1 METQLLIALIAF
13 NLLITILLFAQR
25 SKKSSELSN
34 RIDGLEKSLAKIEAG
49 LREDFRINREENS
62 NIAKENRTELNGT
75 LKEFRIELADT
86 LKEITNQSK
95 NDSALQR
102 DTLINSFKGFQDTFD
117 KNVESFNQLQRE
129 KFALLGE
136 EQKRMIDS
144 TEKRLEEMRAT
155 VDEKLQ
161 KTLNERLGQSFEL
174 VVRQLENVQK
184 GLGEMQTLAQDVGG
198 LKRVLSNVKMRGSIG
213 EVQLAMLLE
222 QILAPGQYEANVK
235 TKTGSAEVVEFAIK
249 LPGRD
254 DHNTVVWL
262 PVDAKFPKDIYEQ
275 LQDAHDTGDLLKIDS
290 AQKLLEQTIKK
301 MAKDIHD
308 KYIDPPNTTDFGIM
322 FLPFEGIYAEVVRR
336 ASLLDDLQR
345 NFKIVVTGPT
355 TLAAILNSLQMGFK
369 TLAIQQRSGEVWKI
383 LGAVK
388 KEFELF
394 GGLVEKA
401 QGNIQTGLNQLDD
414 VLGKRTRAIQR
425 KLKDVEVLES
435 IDSNPVLA
443 DLSEDE
449 LTEDELTEA

>member
-1 METQLLIALIAF
+1 MENQILIALIAF
-13 NLLITILLFAQR
+13 NLLITILLLLQR
-25 SKKSSELSN
+25 NKKNPELYKG
-34 RIDGLEKSLAKIEAG
+34 IDALDKSLVKIEAG
-49 LREDFRINREENS
+49 LREDFRINRGENS
-62 NIAKENRTELNGT
+62 NVAKENRIELNAT
-75 LKEFRIELADT
+75 LKDFQRELAVT

-95 NDSALQR
+95 SDSGLQR
-102 DTLINSFKGFQDTFD
+102 DTLINSFKGFQETFD
-117 KNVESFNQLQRE
+117 KNVESFNHLQRE
-129 KFALLGE
+129 KFAFLGE
-136 EQKRMIDS
+136 EQKKMVDS
-144 TEKRLEEMRAT
+144 TEKRLEEIRVT

-235 TKTGSAEVVEFAIK
+235 TKEGSSEVVEFAIK

-254 DHNTVVWL
+254 DNNSVVWL

-275 LQDAHDTGDLLKIDS
+275 LQAAHDTGDLLKIDA

-345 NFKIVVTGPT
+345 IYKIVVTGPT

-425 KLKDVEVLES
+425 KLKSVEVLES
-435 IDSNPVLA
+435 VDRKLILPELA
-443 DLSEDE
+443 DDE
-449 LTEDELTEA
+449 LAED

>member
-1 METQLLIALIAF
+1 METQLIIGLVVF
-13 NLLITILLFAQR
+13 NLLITILLLFQR
-25 SKKSSELSN
+25 SKKSTDLPD
-34 RIDGLEKSLAKIEAG
+34 RIDALDKSLTKIEAG

-62 NIAKENRTELNGT
+62 NIAKENRSELNAT
-75 LKEFRIELADT
+75 LKDFQRELALT
-86 LKEITNQSK
+86 LKEITSQSK
-95 NDSALQR
+95 SDSLLQR
-102 DTLINSFKGFQDTFD
+102 DTLINSFKGFQETFD

-129 KFALLGE
+129 KFTFLGE
-136 EQKRMIDS
+136 EQKRMVDS
-144 TEKRLEEMRAT
+144 TEKRLEEIRVT

-184 GLGEMQTLAQDVGG
+184 GLGDVGG

-235 TKTGSAEVVEFAIK
+235 TKLGSTEVVEFAIK

-254 DHNTVVWL
+254 ENNSTVWL

-275 LQDAHDTGDLLKIDS
+275 LQTAHDTADLLKIDA

-345 NFKIVVTGPT
+345 NYKIVVTGPT

-425 KLKDVEVLES
+425 KLKSVEVMES
-435 IDSNPVLA
+435 IDSKLI
-443 DLSEDE
+443 LSELPEEE
-449 LTEDELTEA
+449 LTEE

>member
-1 METQLLIALIAF
+1 METQLLIALIVF
-13 NLLITILLFAQR
+13 NLIITILLLFQR
-25 SKKSSELSN
+25 SKKSFELSN
-34 RIDGLEKSLAKIEAG
+34 RINNLDISLTKIEAG

-62 NIAKENRTELNGT
+62 NIAKDNRTELNST
-75 LKEFRIELADT
+75 LKGFSKELTDT

-95 NDSALQR
+95 SDSILQR
-102 DTLINSFKGFQDTFD
+102 DTLTTSFKGFQETFD
-117 KNVESFNQLQRE
+117 KNVNSFNQLQRE

-136 EQKRMIDS
+136 DQKKMVDS
-144 TEKRLEEMRAT
+144 TEKRLEEIRVT

-235 TKTGSAEVVEFAIK
+235 TKVGSTEVVEFAIK

-254 DHNTVVWL
+254 DQNTTVWL

-275 LQDAHDTGDLLKIDS
+275 LQDAHDTGDLIKIDA

-345 NFKIVVTGPT
+345 TYKIVVTGPT

-401 QGNIQTGLNQLDD
+401 QSNIQTGLNQLDD

-425 KLKDVEVLES
+425 KLKSVEVLES
-435 IDSNPVLA
+435 ADSKLILNELA
-443 DLSEDE
+443 DDSEE
-449 LTEDELTEA
+449 